1 MGFSSRQLKTKW
13 AHIPDDT
20 DVLVTH
26 MPPLALHDLACA
38 RRYDDSGVAC
48 EVCGGIHPEFRHW
61 GCAHL
66 LNTVRA
72 LVVSNRVR
80 GSVSQHN
87 TGCAKGAPAAA
98 PVRACARTQRRD
110 VPLWHAVRQLGDGHA
125 ADGAC
130 DRCSSHETRQTHTE
144 STTAGTRRRV
154 CKYLAIAATTRWQ
167 LDLQRGPS
175 AHRYRSCRQRS
186 YYCSLHSHAVAGQAY
201 LVAGRPAC

>member
-66 LNTVRA
+66 LTAVVR
-72 LVVSNRVR
+72 RVHPR
-80 GSVSQHN
+80 LHLFGHVHERN
-87 TGCAKGAPAAA
+87 GATFRSGTLFVNSAMDMRPK
-98 PVRACARTQRRD
+98 VHVIDVQVTRRD
-110 VPLWHAVRQLGDGHA
+110 KLTQSRPRRAPDDVFA
-125 ADGAC
+125 
-130 DRCSSHETRQTHTE
+130 
-144 STTAGTRRRV
+144 STS
-154 CKYLAIAATTRWQ
+154 LSQ
-167 LDLQRGPS
+167 PSRGGS
-175 AHRYRSCRQRS
+175 
-186 YYCSLHSHAVAGQAY
+186 
-201 LVAGRPAC
+201 